1 MKEHILAI
9 SRNPILHILMVG
21 IFSETAFSAV
31 IMATMQTPPEAVLNI
46 GLQEILS
53 IFEGEA

>member
-1 MKEHILAI
+1 MKHHILKLAQ
-9 SRNPILHILMVG
+9 NPILQILMVG

-31 IMATMQTPPEAVLNI
+31 VMAVMQTPPEAVLDI